1 MQVQCLLSEHERQ
14 RPVVKRRYNLEFY
27 EEYRNM
33 YGLKSPLTM
42 ALAYLLELNISLYST
57 RKIISN

>member
-1 MQVQCLLSEHERQ
+1 
-14 RPVVKRRYNLEFY
+14 
-27 EEYRNM
+27 M

-42 ALAYLLELNISLYST
+42 ALAYLLELNISPYST